1 VSSSRRLFLQDA
13 TLALATVMFP
23 MGGLSQNQLHDQSD
37 VFNPENLTIFFGVSS
52 QTFEQWIGSSFR
64 VSLGKQSQG
73 SLLLASVKVT
83 EAAKSQAREGIT
95 FQPGAGVIFGS
106 LKQPSVASFSLH
118 FQRSGTPLQQNT
130 YLLDHNWL
138 GTFPLFL
145 VPSGLSARL
154 STCTAV
160 FSLLGKIAAT

>member
-1 VSSSRRLFLQDA
+1 VSSSRRLFLQNA
-13 TLALATVMFP
+13 TLALAAVMFP
-23 MGGLSQNQLHDQSD
+23 IGGLSQNQLHEQSEAFD
-37 VFNPENLTIFFGVSS
+37 PENLTIFSGVSS
-52 QTFEQWIGSSFR
+52 QTFEQWIGSRFR

-73 SLLLASVKVT
+73 SLLLTAVSVMKAANPQAHEIANLQP
-83 EAAKSQAREGIT
+83 EAGS
-95 FQPGAGVIFGS
+95 IFVS
-106 LKQPSVASFSLH
+106 LNQPSVTGFSLR

-145 VPSGLSARL
+145 VPSGLSARS

>member
-1 VSSSRRLFLQDA
+1 
-13 TLALATVMFP
+13 MFP
-23 MGGLSQNQLHDQSD
+23 IEGLSQNQLHDQSEAFD
-37 VFNPENLTIFFGVSS
+37 PENLTIFAGVSS

-73 SLLLASVKVT
+73 SLLLTAVNVIKP
-83 EAAKSQAREGIT
+83 ANPQAHENTKLQPEGGSIL
-95 FQPGAGVIFGS
+95 GS
-106 LKQPSVASFSLH
+106 LKQPSVTSFSLH

-145 VPSGLSARL
+145 VPSGLSARS

-160 FSLLGKIAAT
+160 FSLLGKVAAT